1 MKILMIYTL
10 NKEIILNNIN
20 INLYLIIKYVVN
32 KNIILFF
39 LILLMKTI
47 L

>member
-1 MKILMIYTL
+1 MKILLIYTL

-20 INLYLIIKYVVN
+20 INLYLIMKYDNN

>member
-1 MKILMIYTL
+1 MKILLIYTL